1 MKSPIQLFL
10 FRLSTMDTSSGRSA
24 KSNISK
30 FSCRRFL
37 FDDVGIGSTPCWT
50 WNAINLS
57 AASPDS
63 VARQP
68 DVLPLFKMQWLLY
81 LPTGLTFR
89 GCTVWPQ
96 SEFMCRMW
104 MSEQTAI
111 ISLYSINWRVPITK
125 TESVYCAVRTGLS
138 KKTEVTFSSS
148 NLAVG
153 CLLLG
158 KVHLSCHKLPPH

>member
-1 MKSPIQLFL
+1 MKSPILLFM
-10 FRLSTMDTSSGRSA
+10 FRLSIMDTSSGRSS
-24 KSNISK
+24 KSNMSK

-37 FDDVGIGSTPCWT
+37 FDDLGIGTTPCWT
-50 WNAINLS
+50 WNAINLW

-68 DVLPLFKMQWLLY
+68 DVLPLFKVQWLLY
-81 LPTGLTFR
+81 LPPGLTFR

-96 SEFMCRMW
+96 SEFVCSARI
-104 MSEQTAI
+104 SEQTAI
-111 ISLYSINWRVPITK
+111 ISLYSINWLFFV
-125 TESVYCAVRTGLS
+125 TEMDCIYCVVRAELS
-138 KKTEVTFSSS
+138 KKIEVTFSNN

-158 KVHLSCHKLPPH
+158 KVHL